1 MEFVHK
7 SVLFDEAIKALDL
20 NENKIIVDG
29 TAGGGGHSGE
39 IAKRA
44 KRVISID
51 QDPDAIA
58 VLNERLGDKE
68 NVTIVHDNYS
78 NIKNIISNL
87 NIEKIDGL
95 LLDLGVSSF
104 QLDTAERGFSFHK
117 DAPLDMRMSKSG
129 LSAYDVVN
137 NYDWIKDINT
147 LDFLRDYGKFFNVNY
162 MLDKDIV
169 RRRLDAGITYTEF
182 SYMILQALDFKYLHE
197 HNNVDLQCAGSDQ
210 WGNITAGIDLIRKK
224 TGQEVY
230 GFTMPLILDK
240 FGNKFGKSEG
250 NALWLDKN
258 KTSPYEI
265 YQYLV
270 NTDDS
275 KVVEYLKVFTFLSH
289 EEINKL
295 EEKVKTEPE
304 KREAQKALA
313 SEVVRFLHGEEE
325 LQEAIKLTECLF
337 TGNVKELT
345 DEEIEMVF
353 KGMPTIE
360 TKEDTI
366 INIMTNNDIASSKRE
381 AREFLSNNAITLDG
395 EIINDENY
403 IITNNKKNHII
414 RRGKKKYYLIKI
426 N

>member
-87 NIEKIDGL
+87 NIEKIDSL

-137 NYDWIKDINT
+137 NYDERQLADIIYRYGEEKFSRRIAANIVKARAKKPIETTFELVDIIKSSMPQKAMRDAHPARRTFQAIRIEVNAELDVLKSTLEDAFDILAPGGRIAIIT
-147 LDFLRDYGKFFNVNY
+147 FHSLEDRIVKEQFAKWCQGCTCPKEFPVCVCGK
-162 MLDKDIV
+162 KPKGK
-169 RRRLDAGITYTEF
+169 A
-182 SYMILQALDFKYLHE
+182 FK
-197 HNNVDLQCAGSDQ
+197 S
-210 WGNITAGIDLIRKK
+210 I
-224 TGQEVY
+224 
-230 GFTMPLILDK
+230 
-240 FGNKFGKSEG
+240 
-250 NALWLDKN
+250 
-258 KTSPYEI
+258 SP
-265 YQYLV
+265 
-270 NTDDS
+270 S
-275 KVVEYLKVFTFLSH
+275 K
-289 EEINKL
+289 EEL
-295 EEKVKTEPE
+295 EENPRARSSRLRIFE
-304 KREAQKALA
+304 K
-313 SEVVRFLHGEEE
+313 F
-325 LQEAIKLTECLF
+325 
-337 TGNVKELT
+337 
-345 DEEIEMVF
+345 
-353 KGMPTIE
+353 
-360 TKEDTI
+360 
-366 INIMTNNDIASSKRE
+366 
-381 AREFLSNNAITLDG
+381 
-395 EIINDENY
+395 
-403 IITNNKKNHII
+403 
-414 RRGKKKYYLIKI
+414 
-426 N
+426 

>member
-104 QLDTAERGFSFHK
+104 QLATAERGFSFHK

-137 NYDWIKDINT
+137 NYDERQLADIIYRYGEEKFSRRIAANIVKARAKKPIETTFELVDIIKSSMPQKAMRDSHPARRTFQAIRIEVNAELDVLKSTLEDAFDILAPGGRIAIIT
-147 LDFLRDYGKFFNVNY
+147 FHSLEDRIVKEQFAKWCQGCTCPKEFPVCVCGK
-162 MLDKDIV
+162 KPK
-169 RRRLDAGITYTEF
+169 GKT
-182 SYMILQALDFKYLHE
+182 FK
-197 HNNVDLQCAGSDQ
+197 S
-210 WGNITAGIDLIRKK
+210 I
-224 TGQEVY
+224 
-230 GFTMPLILDK
+230 
-240 FGNKFGKSEG
+240 
-250 NALWLDKN
+250 
-258 KTSPYEI
+258 SP
-265 YQYLV
+265 
-270 NTDDS
+270 S
-275 KVVEYLKVFTFLSH
+275 K
-289 EEINKL
+289 EEL
-295 EEKVKTEPE
+295 EENPRARSSRLRIFE
-304 KREAQKALA
+304 K
-313 SEVVRFLHGEEE
+313 F
-325 LQEAIKLTECLF
+325 
-337 TGNVKELT
+337 
-345 DEEIEMVF
+345 
-353 KGMPTIE
+353 
-360 TKEDTI
+360 
-366 INIMTNNDIASSKRE
+366 
-381 AREFLSNNAITLDG
+381 
-395 EIINDENY
+395 
-403 IITNNKKNHII
+403 
-414 RRGKKKYYLIKI
+414 
-426 N
+426 

>member
-137 NYDWIKDINT
+137 NYDERQLADIIYRYGEEKFSRRIAANIVKARAKKPIETTFELVDIIKSSMPQKAMRDAHPARRTFQAIRIEVNAELDVLKSTLEDAFDILAPGGRIAIIT
-147 LDFLRDYGKFFNVNY
+147 FHSLEDRIVKEQFAKWCQGCTCPKEFPVCVCGK
-162 MLDKDIV
+162 KP
-169 RRRLDAGITYTEF
+169 
-182 SYMILQALDFKYLHE
+182 K
-197 HNNVDLQCAGSDQ
+197 
-210 WGNITAGIDLIRKK
+210 
-224 TGQEVY
+224 
-230 GFTMPLILDK
+230 
-240 FGNKFGKSEG
+240 GKAS
-250 NALWLDKN
+250 KSI
-258 KTSPYEI
+258 SP
-265 YQYLV
+265 
-270 NTDDS
+270 S
-275 KVVEYLKVFTFLSH
+275 K
-289 EEINKL
+289 EEL
-295 EEKVKTEPE
+295 EENPRARSSRLRIFE
-304 KREAQKALA
+304 K
-313 SEVVRFLHGEEE
+313 F
-325 LQEAIKLTECLF
+325 
-337 TGNVKELT
+337 
-345 DEEIEMVF
+345 
-353 KGMPTIE
+353 
-360 TKEDTI
+360 
-366 INIMTNNDIASSKRE
+366 
-381 AREFLSNNAITLDG
+381 
-395 EIINDENY
+395 
-403 IITNNKKNHII
+403 
-414 RRGKKKYYLIKI
+414 
-426 N
+426 

>member
-51 QDPDAIA
+51 QDPDAIT

-137 NYDWIKDINT
+137 NYDERQLADIIYRYGEEKFSRRIAANIVKARAEKPIETTFELVDIIKSSMPQKAMRDAHPARRTFQAIRIEVNAELDVLKSTLEDAFDILAPGGRIAIIT
-147 LDFLRDYGKFFNVNY
+147 FHSLEDRIVKEQFAKWCQGCTCPKEFPVCVCGK
-162 MLDKDIV
+162 KPK
-169 RRRLDAGITYTEF
+169 GKT
-182 SYMILQALDFKYLHE
+182 FK
-197 HNNVDLQCAGSDQ
+197 S
-210 WGNITAGIDLIRKK
+210 I
-224 TGQEVY
+224 
-230 GFTMPLILDK
+230 
-240 FGNKFGKSEG
+240 
-250 NALWLDKN
+250 
-258 KTSPYEI
+258 SP
-265 YQYLV
+265 
-270 NTDDS
+270 S
-275 KVVEYLKVFTFLSH
+275 K
-289 EEINKL
+289 EEL
-295 EEKVKTEPE
+295 EENPRARSSRLRIFE
-304 KREAQKALA
+304 K
-313 SEVVRFLHGEEE
+313 
-325 LQEAIKLTECLF
+325 
-337 TGNVKELT
+337 
-345 DEEIEMVF
+345 
-353 KGMPTIE
+353 
-360 TKEDTI
+360 
-366 INIMTNNDIASSKRE
+366 
-381 AREFLSNNAITLDG
+381 
-395 EIINDENY
+395 Y
-403 IITNNKKNHII
+403 
-414 RRGKKKYYLIKI
+414 
-426 N
+426 

>member
-137 NYDWIKDINT
+137 NYDERQLADIIYRYGEEKFSRRIAANIVKARAKKPIETTFELVDIIKSSMPQKAMRDAHPARRTFQAIRIEVNAELDVLKSTLEDAFDILAPGGRIAIIT
-147 LDFLRDYGKFFNVNY
+147 FHSLEDRIVKEQFAKWCQGCTCPKEFPVCVCGK
-162 MLDKDIV
+162 KPK
-169 RRRLDAGITYTEF
+169 GKT
-182 SYMILQALDFKYLHE
+182 FK
-197 HNNVDLQCAGSDQ
+197 S
-210 WGNITAGIDLIRKK
+210 I
-224 TGQEVY
+224 
-230 GFTMPLILDK
+230 
-240 FGNKFGKSEG
+240 
-250 NALWLDKN
+250 
-258 KTSPYEI
+258 SP
-265 YQYLV
+265 
-270 NTDDS
+270 S
-275 KVVEYLKVFTFLSH
+275 K
-289 EEINKL
+289 EEL
-295 EEKVKTEPE
+295 EENPRARTSRLRIFE
-304 KREAQKALA
+304 K
-313 SEVVRFLHGEEE
+313 F
-325 LQEAIKLTECLF
+325 
-337 TGNVKELT
+337 
-345 DEEIEMVF
+345 
-353 KGMPTIE
+353 
-360 TKEDTI
+360 
-366 INIMTNNDIASSKRE
+366 
-381 AREFLSNNAITLDG
+381 
-395 EIINDENY
+395 
-403 IITNNKKNHII
+403 
-414 RRGKKKYYLIKI
+414 
-426 N
+426 

>member
-137 NYDWIKDINT
+137 NYDERQLANIIYRYGEEKFSRRIAANIVKARAEKPIETTFELVDIIKSSMPQKAMRDAHPARRTFQAIRIEVNAELDVLKST
-147 LDFLRDYGKFFNVNY
+147 LEDAFYILAPGGRIAIITFHSLEDRIVKEQFAKWCQGCTCPKEFPVCVCGK
-162 MLDKDIV
+162 KPK
-169 RRRLDAGITYTEF
+169 GKT
-182 SYMILQALDFKYLHE
+182 FK
-197 HNNVDLQCAGSDQ
+197 S
-210 WGNITAGIDLIRKK
+210 I
-224 TGQEVY
+224 
-230 GFTMPLILDK
+230 
-240 FGNKFGKSEG
+240 
-250 NALWLDKN
+250 
-258 KTSPYEI
+258 SP
-265 YQYLV
+265 
-270 NTDDS
+270 S
-275 KVVEYLKVFTFLSH
+275 K
-289 EEINKL
+289 EEL
-295 EEKVKTEPE
+295 EENPRARSSRLRIFE
-304 KREAQKALA
+304 K
-313 SEVVRFLHGEEE
+313 F
-325 LQEAIKLTECLF
+325 
-337 TGNVKELT
+337 
-345 DEEIEMVF
+345 
-353 KGMPTIE
+353 
-360 TKEDTI
+360 
-366 INIMTNNDIASSKRE
+366 
-381 AREFLSNNAITLDG
+381 
-395 EIINDENY
+395 
-403 IITNNKKNHII
+403 
-414 RRGKKKYYLIKI
+414 
-426 N
+426 

>member
-39 IAKRA
+39 IAKMA

-137 NYDWIKDINT
+137 NYDERQLADIIYRYGEEKFSRRIAANIVKARAKKPIETTFELVDIIKSSMPQKAMRDAHPARRTFQAIRIEVNAELDVLKSTLEDAFDILAPSGRIAIIT
-147 LDFLRDYGKFFNVNY
+147 FHSLEDRIVKEQFAKWCQGCTCPKEFPVCVCGK
-162 MLDKDIV
+162 KPK
-169 RRRLDAGITYTEF
+169 GKT
-182 SYMILQALDFKYLHE
+182 FK
-197 HNNVDLQCAGSDQ
+197 S
-210 WGNITAGIDLIRKK
+210 I
-224 TGQEVY
+224 
-230 GFTMPLILDK
+230 
-240 FGNKFGKSEG
+240 
-250 NALWLDKN
+250 
-258 KTSPYEI
+258 SP
-265 YQYLV
+265 
-270 NTDDS
+270 S
-275 KVVEYLKVFTFLSH
+275 K
-289 EEINKL
+289 EEL
-295 EEKVKTEPE
+295 EENPRARSSRLRIFE
-304 KREAQKALA
+304 K
-313 SEVVRFLHGEEE
+313 F
-325 LQEAIKLTECLF
+325 
-337 TGNVKELT
+337 
-345 DEEIEMVF
+345 
-353 KGMPTIE
+353 
-360 TKEDTI
+360 
-366 INIMTNNDIASSKRE
+366 
-381 AREFLSNNAITLDG
+381 
-395 EIINDENY
+395 
-403 IITNNKKNHII
+403 
-414 RRGKKKYYLIKI
+414 
-426 N
+426 

>member
-29 TAGGGGHSGE
+29 TAGGGGHSSE

-137 NYDWIKDINT
+137 NYDERQLADIIYRYGEEKFSRRIAANIVKARAKKPIETTFELVDIIKSSMPQKAMRDAHPARRTFQAIRIEVNAELDVLKSTLEDAFDIIAPGGRIAIIT
-147 LDFLRDYGKFFNVNY
+147 FHSLEDRIVKEQFAKWCQGCTCPKEFPVCVCGK
-162 MLDKDIV
+162 KPK
-169 RRRLDAGITYTEF
+169 GKT
-182 SYMILQALDFKYLHE
+182 FK
-197 HNNVDLQCAGSDQ
+197 S
-210 WGNITAGIDLIRKK
+210 I
-224 TGQEVY
+224 
-230 GFTMPLILDK
+230 
-240 FGNKFGKSEG
+240 
-250 NALWLDKN
+250 
-258 KTSPYEI
+258 SP
-265 YQYLV
+265 
-270 NTDDS
+270 S
-275 KVVEYLKVFTFLSH
+275 K
-289 EEINKL
+289 EEL
-295 EEKVKTEPE
+295 EENPRARSSRLRIFE
-304 KREAQKALA
+304 K
-313 SEVVRFLHGEEE
+313 F
-325 LQEAIKLTECLF
+325 
-337 TGNVKELT
+337 
-345 DEEIEMVF
+345 
-353 KGMPTIE
+353 
-360 TKEDTI
+360 
-366 INIMTNNDIASSKRE
+366 
-381 AREFLSNNAITLDG
+381 
-395 EIINDENY
+395 
-403 IITNNKKNHII
+403 
-414 RRGKKKYYLIKI
+414 
-426 N
+426 